1 MLNKLFKYDFK
12 YMTKNMCVFYILSIV
27 FAILTRIFFSLKQTV
42 VIDIISQI
50 CVGAMFSMI
59 ASILINTMMRSWVRF
74 KESIYGDE
82 AYLTHTLPVSKCN
95 IFESKFV
102 LTILFLL
109 ISFIVVIISL
119 FIAYYTKDRWDIII
133 NFINSISTNLS
144 IPTIPFI
151 ICIFIILFLEILNG
165 IQSGYIGMVIG
176 HKYNNSKIGLSVLFG
191 FVSYMISQTIV
202 LIILF
207 IIGLFDNDI
216 LLLFKGNDI
225 SNLSLLKTLIYTSIG
240 TYIFVILLSNYISI
254 KLLNKGVNIE

>member
-1 MLNKLFKYDFK
+1 MYCIGPQYETDMPEK
-12 YMTKNMCVFYILSIV
+12 
-27 FAILTRIFFSLKQTV
+27 
-42 VIDIISQI
+42 
-50 CVGAMFSMI
+50 
-59 ASILINTMMRSWVRF
+59 
-74 KESIYGDE
+74 
-82 AYLTHTLPVSKCN
+82 
-95 IFESKFV
+95 
-102 LTILFLL
+102 
-109 ISFIVVIISL
+109 
-119 FIAYYTKDRWDIII
+119 II
-133 NFINSISTNLS
+133 NNISTNLS

-191 FVSYMISQTIV
+191 FISYMISQTIL

-225 SNLSLLKTLIYTSIG
+225 GNLSLLKTLIYTSMGI
-240 TYIFVILLSNYISI
+240 YIFVILLSNYISI